1 MVKIGGVSTHLMK
14 IGKNWPKIGFP
25 GGPPGKVLFLKK
37 SAAKLGGFFGIFPK
51 KWPFLGVR
59 GGRGQNLSSKRN
71 KHCIA
76 AKLIFIGFLSL
87 CNAMDPGFDVFS

>member
-59 GGRGQNLSSKRN
+59 GGSGSEPVIKEEQAL
-71 KHCIA
+71 HC
-76 AKLIFIGFLSL
+76 
-87 CNAMDPGFDVFS
+87 C